1 MAKPKLALI
10 PAAQGSKFY
19 SVLPSSGVGDFD
31 FTRSGSATRINA
43 QGLIESVANG
53 VSRLNYPMI
62 DGVVKGCPHHILEP
76 ERLNRIPNSDEFS
89 GSETNV
95 SVSRNQVISP
105 DGTLNADR
113 VLDNN
118 NNGEHLITGS
128 YSGSITS
135 GLDYTASVFFK
146 SDGTGGKGVIRF
158 YLGAWNNAVFNLDDG
173 TISDTSSGVSKIE
186 NYGNGWYRCSL
197 KFTAASDYGNTI
209 VQIAIAN
216 SSNQFSYQ
224 GTSSLGNYFWGV
236 QLEEGSYA
244 TSYIPTSGSAVT
256 RSADSC
262 DNGGNEQVFNDNEG
276 VLYVEVSALAD
287 DRIAEGISI
296 SDGTIDNRVVIFKWT
311 ATNSIKVRVASGGT
325 NYFDK
330 TVSVSDITAMNKI
343 AIKYKQNDFSLWV
356 NGIELETDTS
366 GITPIGLSKLNING
380 ATSPSAFKGNVKD
393 VRVYNTALTD
403 AELQALTQ

>member
-1 MAKPKLALI
+1 MANTLELGNGKWATGKDTVLAFNDENNNFKP
-10 PAAQGSKFY
+10 
-19 SVLPSSGVGDFD
+19 LPFSFSRASSGTVVNKD
-31 FTRSGSATRINA
+31 
-43 QGLIESVANG
+43 GLIETVGSG
-53 VSRLNYPMI
+53 EPRI
-62 DGVVKGCPHHILEP
+62 DFKDNTKGALLLEP
-76 ERLNRIPNSDEFS
+76 TRSNLVYPSD
-89 GSETNV
+89 
-95 SVSRNQVISP
+95 I
-105 DGTLNADR
+105 GTP
-113 VLDNN
+113 
-118 NNGEHLITGS
+118 
-128 YSGSITS
+128 TS
-135 GLDYTASVFFK
+135 GF
-146 SDGTGGKGVIRF
+146 GVKN
-158 YLGAWNNAVFNLDDG
+158 YLAPDG
-173 TISDTSSGVSKIE
+173 TISAFKVQPNSTSRRFQVIISGGTYSTNTKLTYSWYRKRVSTPQDTSFEGDLDIKSLINAAQEGDTIQTQSNVSGYDRFSATFNVTNGSLE
-186 NYGNGWYRCSL
+186 TTLRLYYGNVVGV
-197 KFTAASDYGNTI
+197 G
-209 VQIAIAN
+209 N
-216 SSNQFSYQ
+216 SSIAY
-224 GTSSLGNYFWGV
+224 WGH
-236 QLEEGSYA
+236 QLEVGSYA

>member
-1 MAKPKLALI
+1 MANTLELGNGKWATGKDTVLAFNDQNNNFKP
-10 PAAQGSKFY
+10 
-19 SVLPSSGVGDFD
+19 LPFSFS
-31 FTRSGSATRINA
+31 RASSATVVNKD
-43 QGLIESVANG
+43 GLIETVGSG
-53 VSRLNYPMI
+53 EPRI
-62 DGVVKGCPHHILEP
+62 DFKDNTKGALLLEP
-76 ERLNRIPNSDEFS
+76 TRSNLVYPSD
-89 GSETNV
+89 
-95 SVSRNQVISP
+95 I
-105 DGTLNADR
+105 GTP
-113 VLDNN
+113 
-118 NNGEHLITGS
+118 
-128 YSGSITS
+128 TS
-135 GLDYTASVFFK
+135 GF
-146 SDGTGGKGVIRF
+146 GVKN
-158 YLGAWNNAVFNLDDG
+158 YLAPDG
-173 TISDTSSGVSKIE
+173 TISAFKVQPNSTSRRFQVIISGGTYSTNTKLTYSWYRKRVSTPQDTSFEGDLDIKSLINAAQEGDTIQTQSNVSGYDRFSATFNVTNGSLE
-186 NYGNGWYRCSL
+186 TTLRLYYGNVVGV
-197 KFTAASDYGNTI
+197 G
-209 VQIAIAN
+209 N
-216 SSNQFSYQ
+216 SSIAY
-224 GTSSLGNYFWGV
+224 WGH

>member
-1 MAKPKLALI
+1 MANTLELGNGKWATGKDTVLAFNDENNNFKP
-10 PAAQGSKFY
+10 
-19 SVLPSSGVGDFD
+19 LPFSFSRASSGTVVNKD
-31 FTRSGSATRINA
+31 
-43 QGLIESVANG
+43 GLIETVGSGEPRIDFKDNTKGALLLEPQRMNYWTYSEGSAITLNSPLGEFGFYTLNNTFISRTITYVGTINFTFIIKKIDGTIPTITTSSGSGDLVVLVNGSSSAGVAGVLTDIGNGFYKYELTREANGASVA
-53 VSRLNYPMI
+53 
-62 DGVVKGCPHHILEP
+62 
-76 ERLNRIPNSDEFS
+76 RI
-89 GSETNV
+89 V
-95 SVSRNQVISP
+95 NQ
-105 DGTLNADR
+105 
-113 VLDNN
+113 
-118 NNGEHLITGS
+118 
-128 YSGSITS
+128 S
-135 GLDYTASVFFK
+135 GLDTY
-146 SDGTGGKGVIRF
+146 
-158 YLGAWNNAVFNLDDG
+158 
-173 TISDTSSGVSKIE
+173 VSLIQYE
-186 NYGNGWYRCSL
+186 
-197 KFTAASDYGNTI
+197 D
-209 VQIAIAN
+209 
-216 SSNQFSYQ
+216 
-224 GTSSLGNYFWGV
+224 
-236 QLEEGSYA
+236 GSYA

-311 ATNSIKVRVASGGT
+311 TTNSIKVRVASGGT

-330 TVSVSDITAMNKI
+330 TISVSDITTINKI

-393 VRVYNTALTD
+393 VRVYNTALTN

>member
-1 MAKPKLALI
+1 MANTLELGNGKWATGKDTVLAFNDQNNNFKP
-10 PAAQGSKFY
+10 
-19 SVLPSSGVGDFD
+19 LPFSFS
-31 FTRSGSATRINA
+31 RASSATVVNKD
-43 QGLIESVANG
+43 GLIETVGSG
-53 VSRLNYPMI
+53 EPRI
-62 DGVVKGCPHHILEP
+62 DFKDNTKGALLLEP
-76 ERLNRIPNSDEFS
+76 TRSNLVYPSD
-89 GSETNV
+89 
-95 SVSRNQVISP
+95 I
-105 DGTLNADR
+105 GTP
-113 VLDNN
+113 
-118 NNGEHLITGS
+118 
-128 YSGSITS
+128 TS
-135 GLDYTASVFFK
+135 GF
-146 SDGTGGKGVIRF
+146 GVKN
-158 YLGAWNNAVFNLDDG
+158 YLAPDG
-173 TISDTSSGVSKIE
+173 TISAFKVQPNSTSRRFQVIISGGTYSTNTKLTYSWYRKRVSTPQDTSFEGDLDIKSLINAAQEGDTIQTQSNVSGYDRFSATFNVTNGSLE
-186 NYGNGWYRCSL
+186 TTLRLYYGNVVGV
-197 KFTAASDYGNTI
+197 G
-209 VQIAIAN
+209 N
-216 SSNQFSYQ
+216 SSIAY
-224 GTSSLGNYFWGV
+224 WGH
-236 QLEEGSYA
+236 QLEVGSYA

-311 ATNSIKVRVASGGT
+311 ATNSIKVRVASGGY